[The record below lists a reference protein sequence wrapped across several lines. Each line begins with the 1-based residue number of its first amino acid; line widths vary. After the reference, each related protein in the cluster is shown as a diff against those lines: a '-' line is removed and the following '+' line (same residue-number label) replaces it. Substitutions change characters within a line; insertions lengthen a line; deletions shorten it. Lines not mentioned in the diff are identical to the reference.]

1 MLRAGSAVI
10 SIACMAGIGWM
21 VQDDAMVSELQLY
34 PFLFTPTVMYERN
47 GFAVTFLMD
56 MQYLKVEKPEGYSV
70 EKAKKLLEKED
81 GLEWTA
87 SDQRNNVGKEFTNQK
102 ETTDQLPNVIVIMDE
117 AFSDLGVLS
126 DEALPVNEDYMP
138 FIHSLQQ
145 GAENTQTGYLNV
157 SVKGGNTANTEFE
170 FLTGDTMAFLPAGS
184 ILRRIHQAWHP
195 I

>member
-1 MLRAGSAVI
+1 
-10 SIACMAGIGWM
+10 
-21 VQDDAMVSELQLY
+21 
-34 PFLFTPTVMYERN
+34 
-47 GFAVTFLMD
+47 MD

-87 SDQRNNVGKEFTNQK
+87 YDQRNNVGEEFANQK

-145 GAENTQTGYLNV
+145 GEENTQTGYLNV

-184 ILRRIHQAWHP
+184 IPYQQYKDKCRRSCILLLICLNNLIHTG
-195 I
+195 